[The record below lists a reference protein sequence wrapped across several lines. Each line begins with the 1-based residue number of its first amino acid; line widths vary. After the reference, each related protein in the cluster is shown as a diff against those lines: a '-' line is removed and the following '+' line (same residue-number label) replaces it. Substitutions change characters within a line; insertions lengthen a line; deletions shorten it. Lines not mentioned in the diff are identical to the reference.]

1 MIIAAA
7 TAFAAVFVGDFTV
20 VTVFAIGNVFVDWFG
35 VGVVVCERVDIIGI
49 AVAAVEVVVSAVGGC
64 FDVLKVSWILLHMLV
79 CSASLY
85 DLVIEEKVTAFGV
98 VALAFAKGETPFVSA

>member
-1 MIIAAA
+1 M
-7 TAFAAVFVGDFTV
+7 
-20 VTVFAIGNVFVDWFG
+20 
-35 VGVVVCERVDIIGI
+35 VVCDRVDIIGI
-49 AVAAVEVVVSAVGGC
+49 AVAAIEVVFSAVGGC

-85 DLVIEEKVTAFGV
+85 DLEIEEKFAVFGV